1 MKNNKLRIAWIL
13 PNVMVYLLLAGIT
26 AFIVLQAEGLQ
37 ESGELIIYVIFA
49 LLLGLVTV
57 GGSLRIRHWVKA
69 RKL

>member
-13 PNVMVYLLLAGIT
+13 PNVMLYMLLAGLT
-26 AFIVLQAEGLQ
+26 AFIVLLAEGLQ

-69 RKL
+69 GKL

>member
-69 RKL
+69 GKL

>member
-1 MKNNKLRIAWIL
+1 MKNSKLRIAWIL

-69 RKL
+69 GKL